1 MESTEIILN
10 KAEKLFANSG
20 FGSVSMT
27 NIANACKMS
36 KANLYHH
43 FSSKEDLY
51 TQILIRAQKNTQNIL
66 EKTKVITVTYIE
78 KIEFFIKEHLNKML
92 KDPIKYKLLAREFSD
107 LGLSSTAIPNRA
119 IPSVGLMEQN
129 LSQIVDLIDQAKKN
143 KEIIENTE
151 SRLLAYQ
158 LLSPNL
164 TYITHQNLIDS
175 VFKGLGPSSNDDFS
189 KTMTT
194 NLLRGVMRND

>member
-10 KAEKLFANSG
+10 KAEKLFADSG

-27 NIANACKMS
+27 NIANACNMS

-66 EKTKVITVTYIE
+66 EKTKKITGTYIE
-78 KIEFFIKEHLNKML
+78 KIEFFINEHMNQML
-92 KDPIKYKLLAREFSD
+92 KDPMKYKLLAREFSD
-107 LGLSSTAIPNRA
+107 LGLSSRA
-119 IPSVGLMEQN
+119 MPSVGLMEQN
-129 LSQIVDLIDQAKKN
+129 LSQIVDLIDQAKKT
-143 KEIIENTE
+143 KEIIETTD

-164 TYITHQNLIDS
+164 TYITHQNLFDS
-175 VFKGLGPSSNDDFS
+175 VFEGLGPSSNEDFS
-189 KTMTT
+189 KTLTA
-194 NLLRGVMRND
+194 NLLRGVKRND

>member
-10 KAEKLFANSG
+10 KAEKLFADSG

-27 NIANACKMS
+27 NIANACNMS

-66 EKTKVITVTYIE
+66 EKTKKITGTYIE
-78 KIEFFIKEHLNKML
+78 KIEFFINEHLNQML
-92 KDPIKYKLLAREFSD
+92 KDPMKYKLLAREFSD
-107 LGLSSTAIPNRA
+107 LGLSSRA
-119 IPSVGLMEQN
+119 MPSVGLMEQN
-129 LSQIVDLIDQAKKN
+129 LSQIVDLIDQAKKS
-143 KEIIENTE
+143 KEIIDTTD
-151 SRLLAYQ
+151 SKLLAYQ

-164 TYITHQNLIDS
+164 TYITHQNLFDS
-175 VFKGLGPSSNDDFS
+175 VFEGLGPSSNEDFS
-189 KTMTT
+189 KTLTT
-194 NLLRGVMRND
+194 NLLRGVKRND

>member
-10 KAEKLFANSG
+10 KAEKLFAASG

-27 NIANACKMS
+27 NIANACNMS

-66 EKTKVITVTYIE
+66 EKTKEITGTYIE
-78 KIEFFIKEHLNKML
+78 KIEFFINEHLNQML
-92 KDPIKYKLLAREFSD
+92 KDPMKYKLLAREFSD
-107 LGLSSTAIPNRA
+107 LGLSSRA
-119 IPSVGLMEQN
+119 MPSVGLMEQN
-129 LSQIVDLIDQAKKN
+129 LSQIVDLIDQAKKS
-143 KEIIENTE
+143 KEIIETTD

-164 TYITHQNLIDS
+164 TYITHQNLFDS
-175 VFKGLGPSSNDDFS
+175 VFEGLGPSSNEDFS
-189 KTMTT
+189 KTLTT
-194 NLLRGVMRND
+194 NLLRGVKRND

>member
-10 KAEKLFANSG
+10 KAEKLFADSG

-27 NIANACKMS
+27 NIANACNMS

-66 EKTKVITVTYIE
+66 EKTKKITGTYIE
-78 KIEFFIKEHLNKML
+78 KIEFFINEHMNQML
-92 KDPIKYKLLAREFSD
+92 KDPMKYKLLAREFSD
-107 LGLSSTAIPNRA
+107 LGLSSRA
-119 IPSVGLMEQN
+119 MPSVGLMEQN
-129 LSQIVDLIDQAKKN
+129 LSQIVDLIDQAKKS
-143 KEIIENTE
+143 KEIIETTD

-164 TYITHQNLIDS
+164 TYITHQNLFDS
-175 VFKGLGPSSNDDFS
+175 VFEGLGPSSNENFS
-189 KTMTT
+189 KTLTT
-194 NLLRGVMRND
+194 NLLRGVKRND

>member
-10 KAEKLFANSG
+10 KAEKLFAGSG

-27 NIANACKMS
+27 NIANACNMS

-66 EKTKVITVTYIE
+66 EKTKKITGTYIE
-78 KIEFFIKEHLNKML
+78 KIEFFINEHLNQML
-92 KDPIKYKLLAREFSD
+92 KDPMKYKLLAREFSD
-107 LGLSSTAIPNRA
+107 LGRSSRA
-119 IPSVGLMEQN
+119 MPSVGLMEQN
-129 LSQIVDLIDQAKKN
+129 LSQIVDLIDQAKKS
-143 KEIIENTE
+143 KEIIETTD

-164 TYITHQNLIDS
+164 TYITHQNLFDS
-175 VFKGLGPSSNDDFS
+175 VFEGLGPSSNENFS
-189 KTMTT
+189 KTLTT
-194 NLLRGVMRND
+194 NLLRGVKRND

>member
-10 KAEKLFANSG
+10 KAEKLFADSG

-27 NIANACKMS
+27 SIANACKMS

-51 TQILIRAQKNTQNIL
+51 TQILTRAQKNTHNIL
-66 EKTKVITVTYIE
+66 EKTKEISGTYVE
-78 KIEFFIKEHLNKML
+78 KIEFFINEHLNQML
-92 KDPIKYKLLAREFSD
+92 KDPMKYKLLAREFSD
-107 LGLSSTAIPNRA
+107 LGFTSRA
-119 IPSVGLMEQN
+119 MPSVGLMEQN
-129 LSQIVDLIDQAKKN
+129 LSQIVNLIDQAKN
-143 KEIIENTE
+143 NNEIIEDTN

-164 TYITHQNLIDS
+164 TYITHQNLFDS
-175 VFKGLGPSSNDDFS
+175 VFEGLGPSSNESFS
-189 KTMTT
+189 KTLTN
-194 NLLRGVMRND
+194 NLLRGVKQND

>member
-10 KAEKLFANSG
+10 KAEKLFADSG

-27 NIANACKMS
+27 NIANACNMS

-51 TQILIRAQKNTQNIL
+51 RQILIRAQKNTQNIL
-66 EKTKVITVTYIE
+66 EKTKEITGTNIE
-78 KIEFFIKEHLNKML
+78 KIEFFINEHLNQML
-92 KDPIKYKLLAREFSD
+92 KDPMKYKLLAREFSD
-107 LGLSSTAIPNRA
+107 LGLSSRSLTSI
-119 IPSVGLMEQN
+119 GLMEQN
-129 LSQIVDLIDQAKKN
+129 LSQIVALINQAKRK
-143 KEIIENTE
+143 KEIIETTD

-164 TYITHQNLIDS
+164 CYITHQDLFDS
-175 VFKGLGPSSNDDFS
+175 VFEGLGPSSNKDFS
-189 KTMTT
+189 KTLTT
-194 NLLRGVMRND
+194 NLLNGVKRND

>member
-10 KAEKLFANSG
+10 KAEKLFADSG

-27 NIANACKMS
+27 NIANACNMS

-51 TQILIRAQKNTQNIL
+51 RQILIRAQKNTQNIL
-66 EKTKVITVTYIE
+66 EKTKEITGTNIE
-78 KIEFFIKEHLNKML
+78 KIEFFINEHLNQML
-92 KDPIKYKLLAREFSD
+92 KDPTKYKLLAREFSD
-107 LGLSSTAIPNRA
+107 LGLSSRSLTSI
-119 IPSVGLMEQN
+119 GLMEQN
-129 LSQIVDLIDQAKKN
+129 LSQIVALIDQAKRK
-143 KEIIENTE
+143 KEIIETTD

-164 TYITHQNLIDS
+164 TYITHQDLFDS
-175 VFKGLGPSSNDDFS
+175 VFEGLGPSSNKDFS
-189 KTMTT
+189 KTLTT
-194 NLLRGVMRND
+194 NLLNGVKRND

>member
-10 KAEKLFANSG
+10 KAEKLFADSG

-27 NIANACKMS
+27 NIANACNMS

-66 EKTKVITVTYIE
+66 EKTKKITGTYIE
-78 KIEFFIKEHLNKML
+78 KIEFFINEHLNQML
-92 KDPIKYKLLAREFSD
+92 KDPMKYKLLAREFSD
-107 LGLSSTAIPNRA
+107 LGLTSRA
-119 IPSVGLMEQN
+119 MPSVGLMEKN
-129 LSQIVDLIDQAKKN
+129 LSQIVDLIDQAKKS
-143 KEIIENTE
+143 KEIIETTD
-151 SRLLAYQ
+151 SKLLAYQ

-164 TYITHQNLIDS
+164 TYITHQNLFDS
-175 VFKGLGPSSNDDFS
+175 VFEGLGPSSNKHFS
-189 KTMTT
+189 KTLTT
-194 NLLRGVMRND
+194 ILLRGVWRND

>member
-10 KAEKLFANSG
+10 KAEKLVADSG

-27 NIANACKMS
+27 YIAKACNMS

-51 TQILIRAQKNTQNIL
+51 MQILIRAQKNTQNIL
-66 EKTKVITVTYIE
+66 EKTKEITGTYIE
-78 KIEFFIKEHLNKML
+78 KIEFFINEHLNQML
-92 KDPIKYKLLAREFSD
+92 KDPMKYKLLAREFSD
-107 LGLSSTAIPNRA
+107 LGLSSRA
-119 IPSVGLMEQN
+119 MPSVGLMEQN
-129 LSQIVDLIDQAKKN
+129 LSQIVDLIDQAKKTG
-143 KEIIENTE
+143 EIIEGTD

-164 TYITHQNLIDS
+164 TYITHQNLFDS
-175 VFKGLGPSSNDDFS
+175 VFEGLGPSSNKNFS
-189 KTMTT
+189 KTLTA
-194 NLLRGVMRND
+194 NLLRGVKRND

>member
-10 KAEKLFANSG
+10 KAEKLFADSG

-27 NIANACKMS
+27 NIANACNMS

-51 TQILIRAQKNTQNIL
+51 RQILIRAQKNTQNIL
-66 EKTKVITVTYIE
+66 EKTKEITGTNIE
-78 KIEFFIKEHLNKML
+78 KIEFFINEHLNQML
-92 KDPIKYKLLAREFSD
+92 KDPMKYKLLAREFSD
-107 LGLSSTAIPNRA
+107 LGLSSRSLTSI
-119 IPSVGLMEQN
+119 GLMEQN
-129 LSQIVDLIDQAKKN
+129 LSQIVALIDQAKRK
-143 KEIIENTE
+143 KEIIETTD

-164 TYITHQNLIDS
+164 CLSLIHI
-175 VFKGLGPSSNDDFS
+175 
-189 KTMTT
+189 
-194 NLLRGVMRND
+194 

>member
-1 MESTEIILN
+1 MESIEIILN
-10 KAEKLFANSG
+10 KAEKLFADSG

-27 NIANACKMS
+27 NIANACNMS

-66 EKTKVITVTYIE
+66 EKTKEITGTYIE
-78 KIEFFIKEHLNKML
+78 KIEFFINEHLNQML
-92 KDPIKYKLLAREFSD
+92 KDPMKYKLLAREFSD
-107 LGLSSTAIPNRA
+107 LGLSSRA
-119 IPSVGLMEQN
+119 MPSVGLMEQN
-129 LSQIVDLIDQAKKN
+129 LSQIVDLIDQAKKS
-143 KEIIENTE
+143 KEIIETTD

-164 TYITHQNLIDS
+164 TYITHQNLFDS
-175 VFKGLGPSSNDDFS
+175 IFEGLGPSSNEDFS
-189 KTMTT
+189 KTLTT
-194 NLLRGVMRND
+194 NLLRGVKRND

>member
-10 KAEKLFANSG
+10 KAEKLFADSG

-27 NIANACKMS
+27 NIAKACNMS

-51 TQILIRAQKNTQNIL
+51 RQILIRAQKNTQNIL
-66 EKTKVITVTYIE
+66 EKTKEITGTYIE
-78 KIEFFIKEHLNKML
+78 KIEFFINEHLNQML
-92 KDPIKYKLLAREFSD
+92 KDPMKYKLLAREFSD
-107 LGLSSTAIPNRA
+107 LGLSSRSL
-119 IPSVGLMEQN
+119 PSIGLMEQN
-129 LSQIVDLIDQAKKN
+129 LSQIVDLIDQAKRKQ
-143 KEIIENTE
+143 EIVETTD

-164 TYITHQNLIDS
+164 TYITHQNLFDS
-175 VFKGLGPSSNDDFS
+175 VFEGLGPSLNKNFS
-189 KTMTT
+189 KTLTT
-194 NLLRGVMRND
+194 NLLRGVKRND

>member
-10 KAEKLFANSG
+10 KAEKLFADSG

-27 NIANACKMS
+27 NIANACNMS

-66 EKTKVITVTYIE
+66 EKTKKITGTYIE
-78 KIEFFIKEHLNKML
+78 KIEFFINEHLNQML
-92 KDPIKYKLLAREFSD
+92 KDPMKYKLLAREFSD
-107 LGLSSTAIPNRA
+107 LGLSSRA
-119 IPSVGLMEQN
+119 MPSVGLMEQN
-129 LSQIVDLIDQAKKN
+129 LSQIVDLIDQAKKS
-143 KEIIENTE
+143 KEIIETTD

-164 TYITHQNLIDS
+164 TYITHQNLFDS
-175 VFKGLGPSSNDDFS
+175 VFEGLGPSSNENFS
-189 KTMTT
+189 KTLTT
-194 NLLRGVMRND
+194 NLLRGVKRND

>member
-10 KAEKLFANSG
+10 KAEKLFADSG

-27 NIANACKMS
+27 NIAKACNMS

-51 TQILIRAQKNTQNIL
+51 RQILIRAQKNTKNIL
-66 EKTKVITVTYIE
+66 EKTKEITGTYIE
-78 KIEFFIKEHLNKML
+78 KIEFFINEHLNQML
-92 KDPIKYKLLAREFSD
+92 KDPMKYKLLAREFSD
-107 LGLSSTAIPNRA
+107 LGLSSRSLTSI
-119 IPSVGLMEQN
+119 GLMEQN
-129 LSQIVDLIDQAKKN
+129 LSQIVDLIDQAKRKR
-143 KEIIENTE
+143 EIIETTD

-164 TYITHQNLIDS
+164 TYITHQDLFDS
-175 VFKGLGPSSNDDFS
+175 MFEGLGPSSNKDFS
-189 KTMTT
+189 KTLTT
-194 NLLRGVMRND
+194 NLLNGVKRND

>member
-10 KAEKLFANSG
+10 KAEKLFADSG

-27 NIANACKMS
+27 NIANACNMS

-51 TQILIRAQKNTQNIL
+51 RQILIRAQKNTQNIL
-66 EKTKVITVTYIE
+66 EKTKEITGTNIE
-78 KIEFFIKEHLNKML
+78 KIEFFINEHLNQML
-92 KDPIKYKLLAREFSD
+92 KDPMKYKLLAREFSD
-107 LGLSSTAIPNRA
+107 LGLSSRSLTSI
-119 IPSVGLMEQN
+119 GLMEQN
-129 LSQIVDLIDQAKKN
+129 LSQIVALIDQAKRK
-143 KEIIENTE
+143 KEIIETTD

-164 TYITHQNLIDS
+164 TYITHQDLFDS
-175 VFKGLGPSSNDDFS
+175 VFEGLGPSSNKDFS
-189 KTMTT
+189 KTLPT
-194 NLLRGVMRND
+194 NLLNGVKRND

>member
-10 KAEKLFANSG
+10 KAEKLFADSG

-27 NIANACKMS
+27 NIANACNMS

-51 TQILIRAQKNTQNIL
+51 RQILIGAQKNTQNIL
-66 EKTKVITVTYIE
+66 EKTKEITGTNIE
-78 KIEFFIKEHLNKML
+78 KIEFFINEHLNQML
-92 KDPIKYKLLAREFSD
+92 KDPMKYKLLAREFSD
-107 LGLSSTAIPNRA
+107 LGLSSRSLTSI
-119 IPSVGLMEQN
+119 GLMEQN
-129 LSQIVDLIDQAKKN
+129 LSQIVALIDQAKRK
-143 KEIIENTE
+143 KEIIETTD

-164 TYITHQNLIDS
+164 TYITHQDLFDS
-175 VFKGLGPSSNDDFS
+175 VFEGLGPSSNKDFS
-189 KTMTT
+189 KTLTT
-194 NLLRGVMRND
+194 NLLNGVKRND

>member
-10 KAEKLFANSG
+10 KAEKLFADSG

-27 NIANACKMS
+27 NIANACNMS

-66 EKTKVITVTYIE
+66 EKTKKITGTYIE
-78 KIEFFIKEHLNKML
+78 KIEFFINEHLNQML
-92 KDPIKYKLLAREFSD
+92 KDPMKYKLLAREFSD
-107 LGLSSTAIPNRA
+107 LGLTSRA
-119 IPSVGLMEQN
+119 MPSVGLMEKN
-129 LSQIVDLIDQAKKN
+129 LSQIVDLIDQAKKS
-143 KEIIENTE
+143 KEIIETTD
-151 SRLLAYQ
+151 SKLLAYQ

-164 TYITHQNLIDS
+164 TYITHQNLFDS
-175 VFKGLGPSSNDDFS
+175 VFEGLGPSSNEDFS
-189 KTMTT
+189 KTLTT
-194 NLLRGVMRND
+194 NLLRGVKRND

>member
-10 KAEKLFANSG
+10 KAEKLFADSG

-27 NIANACKMS
+27 NIANACNMS

-66 EKTKVITVTYIE
+66 EKTKKITGTYIE
-78 KIEFFIKEHLNKML
+78 KIEFFINEHLNQML
-92 KDPIKYKLLAREFSD
+92 KDPMKYKLLAREFSD
-107 LGLSSTAIPNRA
+107 LGLSSRA
-119 IPSVGLMEQN
+119 MPSVGLMEQN
-129 LSQIVDLIDQAKKN
+129 LSQIVDLIDQAKKS
-143 KEIIENTE
+143 KEIIETTD

-164 TYITHQNLIDS
+164 TYITHQNLFDS
-175 VFKGLGPSSNDDFS
+175 VFKGLGPSSNKDFS
-189 KTMTT
+189 KTLTT
-194 NLLRGVMRND
+194 NLLRGVRRND

>member
-10 KAEKLFANSG
+10 KAEKLFADSG

-27 NIANACKMS
+27 NIANACNMS

-66 EKTKVITVTYIE
+66 EKTKKITGTCIE
-78 KIEFFIKEHLNKML
+78 KIEFFINEHLNQML
-92 KDPIKYKLLAREFSD
+92 KDPMKYKLLAREFSD
-107 LGLSSTAIPNRA
+107 LGLTSRA
-119 IPSVGLMEQN
+119 MPSVGLMEKN
-129 LSQIVDLIDQAKKN
+129 LSQIVDLIDQAKKS
-143 KEIIENTE
+143 KEIIETTD

-164 TYITHQNLIDS
+164 TYITHQNLFDS
-175 VFKGLGPSSNDDFS
+175 VFEGLGPSSNENFS
-189 KTMTT
+189 KTLTT
-194 NLLRGVMRND
+194 NLLRGVKRND

>member
-10 KAEKLFANSG
+10 KAEKLFADSG

-27 NIANACKMS
+27 NIANACNMS

-51 TQILIRAQKNTQNIL
+51 RQILIRAQKNTQNIL
-66 EKTKVITVTYIE
+66 EKTKEITGTNIE
-78 KIEFFIKEHLNKML
+78 KIEFFINEHLNQML
-92 KDPIKYKLLAREFSD
+92 KDPMKYKLLAREFSD
-107 LGLSSTAIPNRA
+107 LGLSSRSLTSI
-119 IPSVGLMEQN
+119 GLMEQN
-129 LSQIVDLIDQAKKN
+129 LSQIVALIDQAKRK
-143 KEIIENTE
+143 KEIIETTD

-164 TYITHQNLIDS
+164 TYITHQDLFDS
-175 VFKGLGPSSNDDFS
+175 VFEGLGPSSNKDFS
-189 KTMTT
+189 KILTT
-194 NLLRGVMRND
+194 NLLNGVKRND

>member
-10 KAEKLFANSG
+10 KAEKLFADSG

-27 NIANACKMS
+27 NIANACNMS

-66 EKTKVITVTYIE
+66 EKTKKITGTYIE
-78 KIEFFIKEHLNKML
+78 KIEFFINEHLNQML
-92 KDPIKYKLLAREFSD
+92 KDPMKYKLLAREFSD
-107 LGLSSTAIPNRA
+107 LGLTSRA
-119 IPSVGLMEQN
+119 MPSVGLMEKN
-129 LSQIVDLIDQAKKN
+129 LSQIVDLIDQAKKS
-143 KEIIENTE
+143 KEIIETTD
-151 SRLLAYQ
+151 SKLLAYQ

-164 TYITHQNLIDS
+164 TYITHQNLFDS
-175 VFKGLGPSSNDDFS
+175 VFKGLGPSSNKDFS
-189 KTMTT
+189 KTLTT
-194 NLLRGVMRND
+194 NLLRGVKRND

>member
-10 KAEKLFANSG
+10 KAEKLFADSG

-27 NIANACKMS
+27 NIANACNMS

-51 TQILIRAQKNTQNIL
+51 RQILIRAQKNTQNIL
-66 EKTKVITVTYIE
+66 EKTKEITGTNIE
-78 KIEFFIKEHLNKML
+78 KIEFFINEHLNQML
-92 KDPIKYKLLAREFSD
+92 KDPMKYKLLAREFSD
-107 LGLSSTAIPNRA
+107 LALSSRSLTSI
-119 IPSVGLMEQN
+119 GLMEQN
-129 LSQIVDLIDQAKKN
+129 LSQIVALIDQAKRK
-143 KEIIENTE
+143 KEIIETTD

-164 TYITHQNLIDS
+164 TYITHQDLFDS
-175 VFKGLGPSSNDDFS
+175 VFEGLGPSSNKDFS
-189 KTMTT
+189 KTLTT
-194 NLLRGVMRND
+194 NLLNGVKRND

>member
-10 KAEKLFANSG
+10 KAEKLFADSG

-27 NIANACKMS
+27 NIANACNMS

-66 EKTKVITVTYIE
+66 EKTKKITGTYIE
-78 KIEFFIKEHLNKML
+78 KIEFFINEHLNQML
-92 KDPIKYKLLAREFSD
+92 KDPMKYKLLAREFSD
-107 LGLSSTAIPNRA
+107 LGLTSRA
-119 IPSVGLMEQN
+119 MPSVGLMEKN
-129 LSQIVDLIDQAKKN
+129 LSQIVDLIDQAKKS
-143 KEIIENTE
+143 KEIIETTD

-164 TYITHQNLIDS
+164 TYITHQNLFDS
-175 VFKGLGPSSNDDFS
+175 VFEGLGPSSNEDFS
-189 KTMTT
+189 KTLTT
-194 NLLRGVMRND
+194 NLLRGVKRND